1 MQTLVFANNDQ
12 MPVLGLGTWK
22 AKPGEVGKAVREAIR
37 VGYRHI
43 DCAAIYGNEVE
54 IGKALSEAIQAG
66 EVKREELWITSK
78 LWNNAHARDQTVDAL
93 KKTLQDLHLQYLD
106 LYLIHWPVA
115 VKPERTFP
123 RSGDDFLSLDE
134 MPLTETWRG
143 MESCVWQGLTKHIG
157 VSNFS
162 TRNIESISSIS
173 TRMPEMNQIEM
184 HPYLQQDEMLAYCQ
198 KHSIHLTAYSPL
210 GSGDRPDVLKKAN
223 EPSLLENP
231 NVTQIAQKHGYSTAQ
246 VLIRWAIERNTAVI
260 PKSVTPARL
269 AENFQSAD
277 LELSNQDM
285 LELAK
290 LDAGYRYVDGGF
302 WTIKGSPYTQES
314 LWR

>member
-1 MQTLVFANNDQ
+1 MQTLAFENNDQ
-12 MPVLGLGTWK
+12 LPALGLGTWK
-22 AKPGEVGKAVREAIR
+22 AKPGDVDKAVREAIR
-37 VGYRHI
+37 IGYRHI
-43 DCAAIYGNEVE
+43 DCATIYGNEVE
-54 IGKALSEAIQAG
+54 IGKALAGAIQAG

-78 LWNNAHARDQTVDAL
+78 LWNNAHAREQTVGAL

-115 VKPERTFP
+115 IKPESIFP

-134 MPLTETWRG
+134 MPLAETWCG
-143 MESCVWQGLTKHIG
+143 MESCVWQGLTRHIG

-162 TRNIESISSIS
+162 IRDIESIRSSA

-223 EPSLLENP
+223 EPSLLENQC
-231 NVTQIAQKHGYSTAQ
+231 VMQIAKKHGYSTAQ

-290 LDAGYRYVDGGF
+290 LDAGYRYVEGGF
-302 WTIKGSPYTQES
+302 WTIEGSPYTQKS
-314 LWR
+314 LWG